1 MKIKTKNLLVYL
13 GIILATILILNS
25 FGEPKGSPIVYV
37 TLSIIGFISFFFSA
51 HTKLNIC
58 IRRNI
63 NIFAYVFFFLA
74 PWQQYTMDSILWESN
89 GLRLQYPDELRLKTN
104 FIIIICLLLYN
115 VSSEFFEKRESAR
128 KSEAMYEIH
137 LSGQS
142 KKIIS
147 VICVISLLLVIVSG
161 KLFGADNV
169 ESSSLTDQLW
179 NIVMFFP
186 VCCLYIIAMAYPD
199 RKNLVRK
206 NVFWVVLVTIAI
218 IYFPLFGVMARF
230 LLFGTYISILCLW
243 FSKAKYNSYYFLLMF
258 LGLCFAFSSL
268 RHLSNLT
275 NLSFIVDFIHPDF
288 DAYQIMMTLIKY
300 TENKGIVFGRNVVSA
315 LAFLIPRSI
324 WKGKFANSGGI
335 AINYYGSWFTN
346 VSSPLFGE
354 FYFAFGWLG
363 VMAGPI
369 LVAYIFSKIDSWNSE
384 THLMKKGT
392 FCIFS
397 GMAIYISRGSLLAS
411 MAYTLGL
418 VLSCYVIS
426 KVVHVGV
433 KKINLNIP

>member
-63 NIFAYVFFFLA
+63 NIFSYVFFFLA

-206 NVFWVVLVTIAI
+206 NVFW
-218 IYFPLFGVMARF
+218 GVCE
-230 LLFGTYISILCLW
+230 T
-243 FSKAKYNSYYFLLMF
+243 FSVNS
-258 LGLCFAFSSL
+258 
-268 RHLSNLT
+268 
-275 NLSFIVDFIHPDF
+275 
-288 DAYQIMMTLIKY
+288 
-300 TENKGIVFGRNVVSA
+300 
-315 LAFLIPRSI
+315 
-324 WKGKFANSGGI
+324 
-335 AINYYGSWFTN
+335 
-346 VSSPLFGE
+346 
-354 FYFAFGWLG
+354 
-363 VMAGPI
+363 
-369 LVAYIFSKIDSWNSE
+369 
-384 THLMKKGT
+384 
-392 FCIFS
+392 
-397 GMAIYISRGSLLAS
+397 
-411 MAYTLGL
+411 
-418 VLSCYVIS
+418 
-426 KVVHVGV
+426 
-433 KKINLNIP
+433 